1 MTFIYY
7 WVFIYTTV
15 GNSVLSFLTLIEEG
29 KGPFKNFDFMLFF
42 FVIKIPAL
50 LLNETVE
57 LSLFFTKNGDLTI
70 QARVISP
77 FILYLYLNPL
87 YSNLGGS
94 TIRAEFLTN
103 NPGFVVFLLK
113 PLYRWNI
120 FTQHTFVLSD
130 I

>member
-1 MTFIYY
+1 
-7 WVFIYTTV
+7 
-15 GNSVLSFLTLIEEG
+15 VLSFLTLIGEG

-57 LSLFFTKNGDLTI
+57 LSLFINKNGDLTI
-70 QARVISP
+70 QARVMSP

-94 TIRAEFLTN
+94 TIRAEFLTK

-113 PLYRWNI
+113 PLYKWNI